1 MLSNFTVNTR
11 ETFIAGAF
19 ITVGSCVLTDPTIQ
33 TWMMSATIIQIFVTQ
48 NSSPVHVT
56 VTAPG

>member
-19 ITVGSCVLTDPTIQ
+19 ITVRSGVLTDPTIQ